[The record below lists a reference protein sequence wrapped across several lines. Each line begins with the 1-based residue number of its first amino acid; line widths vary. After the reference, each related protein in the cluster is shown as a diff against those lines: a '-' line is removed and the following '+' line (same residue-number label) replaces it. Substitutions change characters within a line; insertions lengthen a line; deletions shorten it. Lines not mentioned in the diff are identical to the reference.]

1 VSPLTSAQRA
11 IIDDTGANRCV
22 TSGAGC
28 GKTRV
33 LVERYIRFLE
43 EDLALGL
50 ERLAAITFTD
60 AAAAQMRDRIRAACR
75 SHIDEARKVAAGDST
90 GRAGDLR
97 RTEAWLA
104 RYWDVDVAPIDTIH
118 AFCAALLRRY
128 AIEAGVD
135 PGFSLLDDARAT
147 FLVQDV
153 VRRTMEEI
161 LGQAG
166 ASPGGAAAPGAP
178 GTPGEAAADLLA
190 VLEHFSLDQA
200 REVLAALVQEK
211 REVLQRVAA
220 PVMARSDGEILRD
233 LCRTVDEKTF
243 QALREIAEGA
253 AFRDAVAACERS
265 RGPAGDRR
273 EDARAAAMDGVRRL
287 LAARNAKTA
296 REAAEQIVGSVNLRG
311 GSAKQWPSRE
321 DFDAAGKALGA
332 IRDALEETLDA
343 LPAYDE
349 DLDRRHLAVARSLYR
364 TAARAI
370 AAYEAAKR
378 EQSALDFEDL
388 QIRARDLLKGNPR
401 VLDDCRKRFRTI
413 LVDELQDTNLLQFEI
428 VDLLAS
434 GPPSARRPGAI
445 RPGAL
450 FGVGDPKQSI
460 YRFRG
465 AEFEVFQRALERVGP
480 AGRKTLDESFRLHP
494 GTAALVNHLFPPL
507 MGDLY
512 EPIRGMRPQRNDA
525 VAEFLLVTDP
535 KGGGFRQDEGLEH
548 EAARLADRI
557 KDLVENHR
565 LTVEEDGAW
574 RPARYGDVAILLRRM
589 SYLHLYER
597 ALEGARVPY
606 YVVAGSGFFKQQEV
620 LDVLHLARVLDD
632 PSDDLHL
639 AGVLRSPFFAVSD
652 EGLYRLRASTPAR
665 TGRRPGASLYE
676 SVAGAAKAGG
686 LSSED
691 QRGLARAAALVPAWA
706 AAKDRLGLAALLE
719 ETVFESG
726 YAASAVGRFGGERA
740 YANLRQMVE
749 LARRFEHEG
758 LYSLGDY
765 IEYLTDFLSSE
776 VRAEQAPLAAPG
788 SSAVRIMTIHKAKGL
803 EFPVVALADLA
814 HAVQPPRGLIEI
826 HPATGVAVRL
836 RDADASGRTSS
847 ALALAR
853 RDAAEAERA
862 EAHRLLY
869 VAMTR
874 AKDFL
879 IFASH
884 QGQRYNRRSQGMWL
898 HVLVEGFGL
907 PREAG
912 EHRVQLPGGHL
923 IRASVQPPAGE
934 TGGRAERRIGPRDLL
949 DEGRVAWTSLHE
961 RGQRASRR
969 TVAKTLEILSPP
981 PPIPQTPAR
990 ITVTALLAY
999 RRCPRLYWLTEVL
1012 GVDEMGEP
1020 APAAGGTAESGR
1032 LLPSRTWGKVSHR
1045 AMELAAG
1052 PDEAAILAAV
1062 RGALREAPVG
1072 PGPIQDEL
1080 RRRLAASVRDFWA
1093 SGPGKRLAA
1102 ARQSFREMPLVLA
1115 MNGAELRGVMDL
1127 VFQGDDGQWEVL
1139 DYKTSAPAP
1148 EAAPARQPAT
1158 ARPVAVPGGDAA
1170 GHGTACGRARVASP
1184 AAAAEYELQ
1193 LGLYA
1198 LAASRWLGCPVRRWT
1213 VYFLGGPVRLER
1225 TVGPDDLARVEGV
1238 AREAL
1243 AGIAG
1248 RQFGRTASGTC
1259 SHCRFLRLCE
1269 GG

>member
-11 IIDDTGANRCV
+11 IIDDIGANRCV

-75 SHIDEARKVAAGDST
+75 SHIDEARQAGDT
-90 GRAGDLR
+90 R
-97 RTEAWLA
+97 RLETWRQ
-104 RYWDVDVAPIDTIH
+104 RYYDVDVAPIDTIH
-118 AFCAALLRRY
+118 AFCATLLRRY

-166 ASPGGAAAPGAP
+166 APPAALDAPRTSGTGGMPTPPLRGHASRKAQEMPSGKRAGHATPDDAA
-178 GTPGEAAADLLA
+178 TDLLA

-200 REVLAALVQEK
+200 REALAALVQEK

-220 PVMARSDGEILRD
+220 PVMAGSDAEILRD
-233 LCRTVDEKTF
+233 LGRRLDEKTF
-243 QALREIAEGA
+243 KALRQCAEGA
-253 AFRDAVAACERS
+253 AFRDAAAACERS
-265 RGPAGDRR
+265 RGQAGDRR
-273 EDARAAAMDGVRRL
+273 EDTRAAAMDGVRRL
-287 LAARNAKTA
+287 LAARNAQAA
-296 REAAEQIVGSVNLRG
+296 REAAEHIVGGIDLRG
-311 GSAKQWPSRE
+311 GSAKRWPSKE
-321 DFDAAGKALGA
+321 DFDAAGNALRA
-332 IRDALEETLDA
+332 IRDALEETLGA

-349 DLDRRHLAVARSLYR
+349 DLERRHLAVARALYR

-388 QIRARDLLKGNPR
+388 QILARDLLKANPR
-401 VLDDCRKRFRTI
+401 VLDDCRKRFRTL

-434 GPPSARRPGAI
+434 GPPSGRRPGAI

-525 VAEFLLVTDP
+525 VAEFLLVADP
-535 KGGGFRQDEGLEH
+535 KGDGFRQDEGLEH

-557 KDLVENHR
+557 KDLVENRR

-589 SYLHLYER
+589 TYLHLYER
-597 ALEGARVPY
+597 ALESARVPY

-652 EGLYRLRASTPAR
+652 EGLYRLRRLGS
-665 TGRRPGASLYE
+665 SLYE
-676 SVAGAAKAGG
+676 SVAGAAKADG
-686 LSSED
+686 LSAED
-691 QRGLARAAALVPAWA
+691 RRGLARAAALLPKWA

-776 VRAEQAPLAAPG
+776 MRAEQAPLAAPG
-788 SSAVRIMTIHKAKGL
+788 SSAVRLMTIHKAKGL
-803 EFPVVALADLA
+803 EFPIVALADLA
-814 HAVQPPRGLIEI
+814 HTVQPQRGLVEI

-836 RDADASGRTSS
+836 RDADEPGRIPA

-853 RDAAEAERA
+853 HDAAAA
-862 EAHRLLY
+862 APAAPHRLLY

-879 IFASH
+879 VFASH
-884 QGQRYNRRSQGMWL
+884 EGQRYNRGSQGMWL

-907 PREAG
+907 PRERG

-934 TGGRAERRIGPRDLL
+934 TGGRAERRVGPRDLFV
-949 DEGRVAWTSLHE
+949 EGRVAWTRLHE
-961 RGQRASRR
+961 RGQGASRR
-969 TVAKTLEILSPP
+969 TVAKTIEILSPP
-981 PPIPQTPAR
+981 PPMPRMPAR

-1012 GVDEMGEP
+1012 GVDEMGDP
-1020 APAAGGTAESGR
+1020 APAAGPGRESGR
-1032 LLPSRTWGKVSHR
+1032 LLPPRTWGNISHR

-1062 RGALREAPVG
+1062 RGALREAPLG
-1072 PGPIQDEL
+1072 PGPMQDEL

-1102 ARQSFREMPLVLA
+1102 ARQSFREMPFVLA
-1115 MNGAELRGVMDL
+1115 MDGAELGGVMDL
-1127 VFQGDDGQWEVL
+1127 VFQGADGQWEVL

-1148 EAAPARQPAT
+1148 ARQ
-1158 ARPVAVPGGDAA
+1158 GDAPPTGGQA
-1170 GHGTACGRARVASP
+1170 VASP
-1184 AAAAEYELQ
+1184 APEAAAEYELQ

-1198 LAASRWLGCPVRRWT
+1198 VAASRWLGRPVRRWT

-1225 TVGPDDLARVEGV
+1225 TVGPDDLARVEDV

-1243 AGIAG
+1243 ARLAG
-1248 RQFGRTASGTC
+1248 RQFGRTTSGTC

>member
-1 VSPLTSAQRA
+1 MPSE
-11 IIDDTGANRCV
+11 
-22 TSGAGC
+22 
-28 GKTRV
+28 K
-33 LVERYIRFLE
+33 
-43 EDLALGL
+43 
-50 ERLAAITFTD
+50 
-60 AAAAQMRDRIRAACR
+60 
-75 SHIDEARKVAAGDST
+75 
-90 GRAGDLR
+90 RAG
-97 RTEAWLA
+97 
-104 RYWDVDVAPIDTIH
+104 H
-118 AFCAALLRRY
+118 AT
-128 AIEAGVD
+128 
-135 PGFSLLDDARAT
+135 PDD
-147 FLVQDV
+147 
-153 VRRTMEEI
+153 
-161 LGQAG
+161 
-166 ASPGGAAAPGAP
+166 
-178 GTPGEAAADLLA
+178 AAADLLA

-243 QALREIAEGA
+243 QALRQSAEGA
-253 AFRDAVAACERS
+253 AFRNAAAACERS
-265 RGPAGDRR
+265 RGQPGDRR

-287 LAARNAKTA
+287 LAARNAKAA
-296 REAAEQIVGSVNLRG
+296 REAAERIVGSVNLRG
-311 GSAKQWPSRE
+311 GSAKQWPSKE

-332 IRDALEETLDA
+332 IRDAMEETLGA

-349 DLDRRHLAVARSLYR
+349 DLERRHLAVARALYR

-401 VLDDCRKRFRTI
+401 VLDDCRKRFRTL

-525 VAEFLLVTDP
+525 VAEFLFVADP
-535 KGGGFRQDEGLEH
+535 EGRGFRQDEGLEH

-565 LTVEEDGAW
+565 ITVEEDGAW

-620 LDVLHLARVLDD
+620 LDVLHLLRVLDD

-639 AGVLRSPFFAVSD
+639 AGVLRSPFFALSD
-652 EGLYRLRASTPAR
+652 EGLYHLRRP
-665 TGRRPGASLYE
+665 GLPQRRPGEPGASLYE
-676 SVAGAAKAGG
+676 SIAGAVKVGG
-686 LSSED
+686 LSAED
-691 QRGLARAAALVPAWA
+691 RRGLARAAALLPAWA

-814 HAVQPPRGLIEI
+814 HAVQPPRGPVEI

-853 RDAAEAERA
+853 HDAAEAEQA

-884 QGQRYNRRSQGMWL
+884 ESQRYNRPSQGMWL
-898 HVLVEGFGL
+898 HALVEGLGL
-907 PREAG
+907 PRERG
-912 EHRVQLPGGHL
+912 EHRVELPGGHV

-934 TGGRAERRIGPRDLL
+934 TGGRAERRVGPRDLL
-949 DEGRVAWTSLHE
+949 AEGRVAWTRLHE

-981 PPIPQTPAR
+981 PPILQTPAR

-999 RRCPRLYWLTEVL
+999 RRCPKLYWLTEVL
-1012 GVDEMGEP
+1012 GADEMGEP
-1020 APAAGGTAESGR
+1020 APAARPGWESGR
-1032 LLPSRTWGKVSHR
+1032 LLPPKTWGKVSHR

-1052 PDEAAILAAV
+1052 PDPAAIAV
-1062 RGALREAPVG
+1062 AVDGAMREAPLG
-1072 PGPIQDEL
+1072 PGPMQDEL

-1102 ARQSFREMPLVLA
+1102 ARQAFREMPFVLA
-1115 MNGAELRGVMDL
+1115 MDAAELRGVMDL
-1127 VFQGDDGQWEVL
+1127 VFQGADGQWEVL

-1148 EAAPARQPAT
+1148 EAAL
-1158 ARPVAVPGGDAA
+1158 
-1170 GHGTACGRARVASP
+1170 
-1184 AAAAEYELQ
+1184 AAAAEYQWQ

-1198 LAASRWLGCPVRRWT
+1198 VAASRWLGRPVRRWT

-1225 TVGPDDLARVEGV
+1225 TVGPDDLARVEGI
-1238 AREAL
+1238 ARETL

-1248 RQFGRTASGTC
+1248 RQFGRTTSGTC

>member
-1 VSPLTSAQRA
+1 MSPLTSAQRA
-11 IIDDTGANRCV
+11 IIDDTSANRCV

-75 SHIDEARKVAAGDST
+75 SHIDKARQAGDT
-90 GRAGDLR
+90 R
-97 RTEAWLA
+97 RLETWRQ
-104 RYWDVDVAPIDTIH
+104 RYYDVDVAPIDTIH
-118 AFCAALLRRY
+118 AFCATLLRRY

-161 LGQAG
+161 LAQAG
-166 ASPGGAAAPGAP
+166 APGAP
-178 GTPGEAAADLLA
+178 GAPAAPSAAGEAAADLLA

-200 REVLAALVQEK
+200 REVLAALVQDK

-233 LCRTVDEKTF
+233 LCRTVDERTF
-243 QALREIAEGA
+243 QALRQCAEGA
-253 AFRDAVAACERS
+253 AFRDAAAACERS
-265 RGPAGDRR
+265 RGQPGDRR
-273 EDARAAAMDGVRRL
+273 EDTRAAAMDGVRRL
-287 LAARNAKTA
+287 LAARNAKAA
-296 REAAEQIVGSVNLRG
+296 REAAERIVGDINLRG
-311 GSAKQWPSRE
+311 GSARQWPSKE
-321 DFDAAGKALGA
+321 DFDAAGKALRA

-349 DLDRRHLAVARSLYR
+349 DLERRHLAVARALYR
-364 TAARAI
+364 TAERAI

-388 QIRARDLLKGNPR
+388 QIRARDLLKASPR
-401 VLDDCRKRFRTI
+401 VLNDCRKRFRTI
-413 LVDELQDTNLLQFEI
+413 LVDELQDTNLLQFQI

-512 EPIRGMRPQRNDA
+512 EGIRGMRPQRNDA
-525 VAEFLLVTDP
+525 VAEFLFVTDP
-535 KGGGFRQDEGLEH
+535 KGPGFRQDEGLEH
-548 EAARLADRI
+548 EAAALADRI

-574 RPARYGDVAILLRRM
+574 RPAGYGDVAILLRRM
-589 SYLHLYER
+589 SYLHLFER

-676 SVAGAAKAGG
+676 SIAGAAKVGG

-691 QRGLARAAALVPAWA
+691 RRGLTRAAALVPAWA

-814 HAVQPPRGLIEI
+814 HAVQPPRGPIEI

-853 RDAAEAERA
+853 HDAAEAERA

-884 QGQRYNRRSQGMWL
+884 QGQRYNHAREGMWL

-907 PREAG
+907 PRERG
-912 EHRVQLPGGHL
+912 EHRVELPGGHL

-934 TGGRAERRIGPRDLL
+934 TGGRAERRVGPRDLFV
-949 DEGRVAWTSLHE
+949 EGRVAWSRLHE
-961 RGQRASRR
+961 RGQRASRG

-981 PPIPQTPAR
+981 PPIRQTPAR

-999 RRCPRLYWLTEVL
+999 RRCPKLYWLTEVL

-1020 APAAGGTAESGR
+1020 APVARPGRESGR
-1032 LLPSRTWGKVSHR
+1032 LLSPRTWGKVSHR

-1062 RGALREAPVG
+1062 RGALRETPPG
-1072 PGPIQDEL
+1072 PGSMQDEL
-1080 RRRLAASVRDFWA
+1080 RRRLAASVRGFWA

-1102 ARQSFREMPLVLA
+1102 ARQSFREMPFVLA
-1115 MNGAELRGVMDL
+1115 MDGAELRGVMDL
-1127 VFQGDDGQWEVL
+1127 VFQGADGLWEVL

-1148 EAAPARQPAT
+1148 AR
-1158 ARPVAVPGGDAA
+1158 
-1170 GHGTACGRARVASP
+1170 
-1184 AAAAEYELQ
+1184 AAAAEYEWQ

-1198 LAASRWLGCPVRRWT
+1198 VAASRWLGRPVRRWT
-1213 VYFLGGPVRLER
+1213 VYFLGAGQPVER
-1225 TVGPDDLARVEGV
+1225 TVGPDDLARVEDV

-1248 RQFGRTASGTC
+1248 RQFGRTTSGTC

-1269 GG
+1269 AG

>member
-1 VSPLTSAQRA
+1 MSPLTSAQRA

-43 EDLALGL
+43 EDLSLGL

-75 SHIDEARKVAAGDST
+75 THIDEARQAA
-90 GRAGDLR
+90 DLR
-97 RTEAWLA
+97 RMEAWLA
-104 RYWDVDVAPIDTIH
+104 RYWDVDIAPIDTIH

-153 VRRTMEEI
+153 IRRTMEEI
-161 LGQAG
+161 LAQAD
-166 ASPGGAAAPGAP
+166 APD
-178 GTPGEAAADLLA
+178 GTAAADLLA

-233 LCRTVDEKTF
+233 LCRTVDERTF
-243 QALREIAEGA
+243 QALRQSAEGA
-253 AFRDAVAACERS
+253 AFRDAAAACERS
-265 RGPAGDRR
+265 RGQAGDRR
-273 EDARAAAMDGVRRL
+273 EDARAAAMDGVRCL
-287 LAARNAKTA
+287 LAARNAQAA
-296 REAAEQIVGSVNLRG
+296 REAAERIVGSVNLRG
-311 GSAKQWPSRE
+311 GSAKQWPSKE

-349 DLDRRHLAVARSLYR
+349 DLERRHLAVARALYR
-364 TAARAI
+364 TAGRAI

-401 VLDDCRKRFRTI
+401 VLDDCRKRFRTL

-465 AEFEVFQRALERVGP
+465 AEFEVFQRALDRVGP

-525 VAEFLLVTDP
+525 AAEFLFVTDP

-557 KDLVENHR
+557 KDLVENRR

-574 RPARYGDVAILLRRM
+574 RPAGYGDVAILLRRM

-652 EGLYRLRASTPAR
+652 EGLYRLR
-665 TGRRPGASLYE
+665 RPGASLYE
-676 SVAGAAKAGG
+676 SIAGAAKAGG

-691 QRGLARAAALVPAWA
+691 QRGLARAAALLPAWA

-803 EFPVVALADLA
+803 
-814 HAVQPPRGLIEI
+814 
-826 HPATGVAVRL
+826 
-836 RDADASGRTSS
+836 
-847 ALALAR
+847 
-853 RDAAEAERA
+853 
-862 EAHRLLY
+862 
-869 VAMTR
+869 
-874 AKDFL
+874 
-879 IFASH
+879 
-884 QGQRYNRRSQGMWL
+884 
-898 HVLVEGFGL
+898 
-907 PREAG
+907 
-912 EHRVQLPGGHL
+912 
-923 IRASVQPPAGE
+923 
-934 TGGRAERRIGPRDLL
+934 
-949 DEGRVAWTSLHE
+949 
-961 RGQRASRR
+961 
-969 TVAKTLEILSPP
+969 
-981 PPIPQTPAR
+981 
-990 ITVTALLAY
+990 
-999 RRCPRLYWLTEVL
+999 
-1012 GVDEMGEP
+1012 
-1020 APAAGGTAESGR
+1020 
-1032 LLPSRTWGKVSHR
+1032 
-1045 AMELAAG
+1045 
-1052 PDEAAILAAV
+1052 
-1062 RGALREAPVG
+1062 
-1072 PGPIQDEL
+1072 
-1080 RRRLAASVRDFWA
+1080 
-1093 SGPGKRLAA
+1093 
-1102 ARQSFREMPLVLA
+1102 
-1115 MNGAELRGVMDL
+1115 
-1127 VFQGDDGQWEVL
+1127 
-1139 DYKTSAPAP
+1139 
-1148 EAAPARQPAT
+1148 
-1158 ARPVAVPGGDAA
+1158 
-1170 GHGTACGRARVASP
+1170 
-1184 AAAAEYELQ
+1184 
-1193 LGLYA
+1193 
-1198 LAASRWLGCPVRRWT
+1198 
-1213 VYFLGGPVRLER
+1213 
-1225 TVGPDDLARVEGV
+1225 
-1238 AREAL
+1238 
-1243 AGIAG
+1243 
-1248 RQFGRTASGTC
+1248 
-1259 SHCRFLRLCE
+1259 
-1269 GG
+1269 